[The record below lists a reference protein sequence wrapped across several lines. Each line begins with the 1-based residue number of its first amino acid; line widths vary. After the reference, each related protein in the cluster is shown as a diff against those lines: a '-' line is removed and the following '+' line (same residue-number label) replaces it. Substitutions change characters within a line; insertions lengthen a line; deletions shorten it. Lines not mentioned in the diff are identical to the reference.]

1 MRNRRKQHG
10 HSTDRLLSRSVR
22 QEKNGG
28 FTCTHCK
35 TWVEINE
42 FMGTGNRNHC
52 NHCLWSRHVDDKK
65 GDRRAV
71 CKADMKPVGLTFR
84 IEGNGSKGE
93 IMLIHDCTGCGKISI
108 NRIAGDDAED
118 QILAVYE
125 ASLSLSQQDIER
137 LKEQEIY
144 LAGEQDRP
152 EILLQLFGTQG
163 PPPTISQQ

>member
-1 MRNRRKQHG
+1 
-10 HSTDRLLSRSVR
+10 
-22 QEKNGG
+22 
-28 FTCTHCK
+28 
-35 TWVEINE
+35 
-42 FMGTGNRNHC
+42 
-52 NHCLWSRHVDDKK
+52 
-65 GDRRAV
+65 
-71 CKADMKPVGLTFR
+71 MKPVGLTFR